1 MSNDKPLADA
11 VDLTAYRLQRAVETD
26 LELTGRNTAN
36 AVMEADR
43 RVIGYKR
50 VLSDK
55 PNHCDLCVIASTNTY
70 RRGDLLPIHPA
81 CGCTVEP
88 IYLDGS
94 QEEASLD
101 RRIEEAYRQ
110 AAERTQIAVL
120 DHGEYG
126 PYLQAA

>member
-11 VDLTAYRLQRAVETD
+11 VDLAAYRLERSVESD
-26 LELTGRNTAN
+26 LQIASRNTSD

-43 RVIGYKR
+43 RVTGYRR

-55 PNHCDLCVIASTNTY
+55 PNHCDLCVIAATNTY
-70 RRGDLLPIHPA
+70 RKRDLMPIHPA
-81 CGCTVEP
+81 CSCTVEP
-88 IYLDGS
+88 IYSTDD
-94 QEEASLD
+94 EDAELD
-101 RRIEEAYRQ
+101 RRIAEAY
-110 AAERTQIAVL
+110 ERAIKQTKVAVL